1 MSYIYKC
8 DGSFIKT
15 EDIIEHFN
23 VCFKGICI
31 TDENNNKDFKY
42 DSTDKEIID
51 NNCPIHE
58 EKECPI
64 CTRCDTAQCPINNP
78 CPVCDETI
86 PDDKEMDDS
95 KISEPYIIHEH
106 INESNIIYMVREYLG
121 KLNQFNITYI
131 KKYVLHS
138 NFEDVNNLMKT
149 VNYLNL
155 KYEKIPQ
162 NSSFSVLINFSNLN
176 LIFRKFDK
184 NI

>member
-1 MSYIYKC
+1 
-8 DGSFIKT
+8 
-15 EDIIEHFN
+15 
-23 VCFKGICI
+23 
-31 TDENNNKDFKY
+31 
-42 DSTDKEIID
+42 
-51 NNCPIHE
+51 
-58 EKECPI
+58 
-64 CTRCDTAQCPINNP
+64 
-78 CPVCDETI
+78 
-86 PDDKEMDDS
+86 MDDS
-95 KISEPYIIHEH
+95 KISEPYIIREP

-176 LIFRKFDK
+176 LI
-184 NI
+184 NNYSENLNAI